1 LPEAAGPD
9 ICMRIS
15 GGSSASHLKIVLIL
29 ITIAGF
35 IAFLTYIPDIVK
47 LVIISILL
55 AYILAPFANFLES
68 RGMSRP
74 TATILIFIA
83 IVFAVSFAYMSILP
97 LFAAQISGLQTG
109 FNPER
114 AGFVISRFEDFLM
127 PYLSFL
133 GIKELNLLG
142 RIQTVMAGAGDW
154 VFNHVLDAASLVTSL
169 ILIPFIVFF
178 LLKDGRE
185 FKRSFVSLVPNRYF
199 EFTLYLFHKL
209 NAQVGNYLRGQLID
223 ATIVGTMAVFALWVI
238 GVKYFFLIGIFAGLA
253 NLIPYFGPI
262 AGAVLALIVS
272 ILQTGSLD
280 RAFYVIL
287 AFTIIKLLDDVIVQP
302 VVVAKSVHM
311 HPLTVLLAVLIGGR
325 LFGILGMLLSVPLVG
340 FLKVVVHESILN
352 YRRYRAA

>member
-1 LPEAAGPD
+1 LPEAAGPG
-9 ICMRIS
+9 ICMKIS
-15 GGSSASHLKIVLIL
+15 GSSTSHLRIVLLL

-35 IAFLTYIPDIVK
+35 IVFLTYIPDIVK
-47 LVIISILL
+47 LVIISVLL

-74 TATILIFIA
+74 TATVLIFIA
-83 IVFAVSFAYMSILP
+83 IVFAVSLAYMSILP

-109 FNPER
+109 FNPAQ

-133 GIKELNLLG
+133 GIKDLNLMG
-142 RIQTVMAGAGDW
+142 RTQAVMAGAGDW
-154 VFNHVLDAASLVTSL
+154 IFNHVLDAASLVTSM

-185 FKRSFVSLVPNRYF
+185 FKKAFVSLVPNRHF

-223 ATIVGTMAVFALWVI
+223 ATIVGTMTVFALWVV

-262 AGAVLALIVS
+262 AGAVLALLVS

-280 RAFYVIL
+280 KVLYVIL

-302 VVVAKSVHM
+302 VVVARSVHM
-311 HPLTVLLAVLIGGR
+311 HPLTVLLAVLIGGK
-325 LFGILGMLLSVPLVG
+325 LFGILGMLLSVPVVG